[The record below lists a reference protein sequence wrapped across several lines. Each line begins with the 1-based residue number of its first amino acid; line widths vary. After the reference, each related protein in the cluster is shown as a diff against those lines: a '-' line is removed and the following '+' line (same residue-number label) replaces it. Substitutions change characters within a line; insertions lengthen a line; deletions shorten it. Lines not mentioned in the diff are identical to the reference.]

1 MCTYLTSLS
10 RDFPGPRSTFFHL
23 RHQNNMGQIRLIK
36 SPAPVSSHHSE
47 NSHFTDR
54 AMKRLFIQ
62 DCILAA
68 ADLNL
73 GWVFSLERISQ
84 DSKEHS
90 MFCSPWTLI
99 YHPLSIETASP
110 MRTISFS
117 KCFAVGF
124 LIFAY
129 LLSCFC
135 LHKDAFI
142 SVSLTILRAQEN
154 LFTSKGPIHQKAC
167 QPLALFVTWEW
178 N

>member
-1 MCTYLTSLS
+1 
-10 RDFPGPRSTFFHL
+10 
-23 RHQNNMGQIRLIK
+23 
-36 SPAPVSSHHSE
+36 
-47 NSHFTDR
+47 
-54 AMKRLFIQ
+54 
-62 DCILAA
+62 
-68 ADLNL
+68 
-73 GWVFSLERISQ
+73 
-84 DSKEHS
+84 

-167 QPLALFVTWEW
+167 
-178 N
+178 